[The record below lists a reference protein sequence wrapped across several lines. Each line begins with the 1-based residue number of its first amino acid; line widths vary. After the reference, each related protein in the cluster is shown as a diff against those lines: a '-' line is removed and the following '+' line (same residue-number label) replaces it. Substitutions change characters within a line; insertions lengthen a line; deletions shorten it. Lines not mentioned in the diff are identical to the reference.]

1 MVGGVFGA
9 IMAAL
14 TGHGEMAQS
23 FFTLVGMGAISG
35 AVLGAPISTTLIVFE
50 LTGSYETSAAVLIA
64 VSMATVIVQ
73 ATVGGGVFEKQI
85 RADRF

>member
-1 MVGGVFGA
+1 
-9 IMAAL
+9 MAAL